1 MQRSKELS
9 EWISKHSNSEELIED
24 LPNLPTALKK
34 ELLNEALELNP
45 VIRTNYENREDSI
58 KSVRER
64 IALIAYCKTKEVFGD
79 IGLDIPLLNN
89 DNTVSFNILDT
100 SSLFCV
106 FIPNTQE
113 RRYCRNEVLA
123 CRKNVAIEY
132 TGEVLYQFDWDVFH
146 MLITIAEGDFSH
158 SHRTTPAEMLRRL
171 GMTAGGENY
180 DRLERTLARLYE
192 TGLYI
197 HRQDDEGNPNVI
209 IGRKMP
215 AHSSSQKNYKTMRLI
230 QNYSWFRGLEIQFE
244 LDPQIRSLIGHNE
257 YGLVDWETRNKLQK
271 NDLAKKLQALFSGH
285 ENMQNH
291 KLVKL
296 KEWCRLGSNLTV
308 FSKQVKRAL
317 DELVKHDVIHSYWL
331 YKPRRGELEKRYL
344 RIWRKKGPSAKEPV
358 PKERGDY
365 FTKEI
370 IQSNTRRRKEK
381 N

>member
-79 IGLDIPLLNN
+79 IGLDITLLNN

-113 RRYCRNEVLA
+113 RHYCRNEVLA

-146 MLITIAEGDFSH
+146 MLITIAGGDFSH

-197 HRQDDEGNPNVI
+197 HRQDDEGDPNVI